1 MKAMLKPGLLSL
13 WCLGAALTAAG
24 CAVPGAVIRAE
35 VAHTNTQTVLAFE
48 ETVFNKHQ
56 VKEGFERYVGPSYK
70 QHDPLLADGRDGAIK
85 ALSYV
90 MSKMFPNSRVVVK
103 RTVAQ
108 DDLVAAHV
116 FWNQKPGET
125 RGVAMVDIYRL
136 ENGKIVERWGVV
148 QDVPEKAAS
157 DNPMF

>member
-70 QHDPLLADGRDGAIK
+70 
-85 ALSYV
+85 
-90 MSKMFPNSRVVVK
+90 
-103 RTVAQ
+103 
-108 DDLVAAHV
+108 
-116 FWNQKPGET
+116 
-125 RGVAMVDIYRL
+125 
-136 ENGKIVERWGVV
+136 
-148 QDVPEKAAS
+148 
-157 DNPMF
+157 

>member
-1 MKAMLKPGLLSL
+1 MKAMHKPGLLSL

-85 ALSYV
+85 V
-90 MSKMFPNSRVVVK
+90 FPNSRVVVK
-103 RTVAQ
+103 HTVAQ

-136 ENGKIVERWGVV
+136 ENGKIVEHWGVV